1 MPMPPPMAFCSMG
14 GIASMII
21 LRILVTVMMMLMRPH
36 RNTMH
41 SVSCHVNFRP
51 KHTV

>member
-1 MPMPPPMAFCSMG
+1 MDL
-14 GIASMII
+14 MII
-21 LRILVTVMMMLMRPH
+21 LRILVTVMMMLMMPH

-41 SVSCHVNFRP
+41 SVCCQVNPRP

>member
-1 MPMPPPMAFCSMG
+1 MACCRDSGM
-14 GIASMII
+14 ARMII
-21 LRILVTVMMMLMRPH
+21 LRILVTVMRMLIRPH

-41 SVSCHVNFRP
+41 MVCCQLKPRP